1 MPGFQLAIHVLAFV
15 SFVCSVDK
23 PRFCPAF
30 IPGFTAPRRR
40 ANAVACVPTFE
51 SSLTPAGAAAVD
63 RARALLDLYV
73 LIAVER
79 AALLVLPARLNRRL
93 VHACMHA

>member
-1 MPGFQLAIHVLAFV
+1 MVLCFNLVELLHV
-15 SFVCSVDK
+15 
-23 PRFCPAF
+23 
-30 IPGFTAPRRR
+30 

-63 RARALLDLYV
+63 RARAPLDLYV

-79 AALLVLPARLNRRL
+79 AALLVLSARLNRRL